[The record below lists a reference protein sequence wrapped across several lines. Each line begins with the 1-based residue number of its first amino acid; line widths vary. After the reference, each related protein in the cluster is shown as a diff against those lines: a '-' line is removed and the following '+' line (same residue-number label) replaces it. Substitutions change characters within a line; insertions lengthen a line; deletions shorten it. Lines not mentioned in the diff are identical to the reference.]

1 MENKMKSF
9 KKIALVAIVLSVF
22 ATTAQA
28 DEHTDLL
35 DLLLQKN
42 VITKQEHADRMEKY
56 SEALENKQF
65 NAARID
71 KDLRDNNNLR
81 FNKANDGSVTE
92 NGIGLKSKD
101 GNNTIQLTGRLH
113 MDYRQYTPTYGDGQT
128 TDAYQNLAEV
138 RRARFGVRGQFA
150 KDFKYQLL
158 ANFGND
164 VGASSTSS
172 TMDEMWVNYAANPEI
187 QFQFGLFKMP
197 FSLEQLTSSNNIDF
211 MERSLI
217 GNTDGEFIPA
227 KETGFMLHGIPKP
240 GLTYALAL
248 SRGRAN
254 KDAANDGFDYI
265 GRVTTNF
272 AELTGSKAYVAH
284 LGAAYSIG
292 DVKSGIIPASGRTE
306 SRTNSGWFTG
316 SALSGDTVRTRQG
329 LEAAV
334 AYNGL
339 KLQGEQFVF
348 KYDPTTG
355 NDQEIRG
362 HYVQAVYNLT
372 GETHAYKDGVFGWIK
387 PNNPIDK
394 GGYGAWQ
401 VGVRMSEFDASDI
414 TVATGKTNRATAI
427 TYGITW
433 FCTDNLRFML
443 NYVDTKFD
451 SLVGSSGSRVTG
463 DRAIMIRSQ
472 LSF

>member
-1 MENKMKSF
+1 M
-9 KKIALVAIVLSVF
+9 KKITIIAAMALCF
-22 ATTAQA
+22 AAPAMA
-28 DEHTDLL
+28 DEYKDTL
-35 DLLLQKN
+35 DLLLQKGI
-42 VITKQEHADRMEKY
+42 ITQQEYNTKIEAHAER
-56 SEALENKQF
+56 LENKQF

-81 FNKANDGSVTE
+81 FNKANDGSVME

-101 GNNTIQLTGRLH
+101 GNNTIQLTGRVH
-113 MDYRQYTPTYGDGQT
+113 MDYRQFTPTYGDGQT

-164 VGASSTSS
+164 VGASSTTS
-172 TMDEMWVNYAANPEI
+172 TMDEMWVNYAANPEM

-254 KDAANDGFDYI
+254 KDATNDGFDYI

-284 LGAAYSIG
+284 LGAAYSTG
-292 DVKSGIIPASGRTE
+292 DIKSGVIPASGRTE

-316 SALSGDTVRTRQG
+316 SALSGDTTRTRQG
-329 LEAAV
+329 LEAAF

-339 KLQGEQFVF
+339 KVQGEQFNF
-348 KYDPTTG
+348 KYDPASGTE
-355 NDQEIRG
+355 QEIRG
-362 HYVQAVYNLT
+362 YYAQVVYNLT
-372 GETHAYKDGVFGWIK
+372 GESHAYKDGAFGWIK

-394 GGYGAWQ
+394 GGNGAWQ

-414 TVATGKTNRATAI
+414 SVATGKSNRATAM

-463 DRAIMIRSQ
+463 DKAIMFRSQ